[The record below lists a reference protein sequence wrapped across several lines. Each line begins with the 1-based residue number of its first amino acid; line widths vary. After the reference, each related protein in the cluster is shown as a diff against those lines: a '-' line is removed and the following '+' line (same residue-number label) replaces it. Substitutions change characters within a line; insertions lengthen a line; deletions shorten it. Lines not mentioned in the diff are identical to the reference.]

1 MPDDMQWSD
10 WTIAKQWVR
19 TPRRRRRVGKP
30 RTVDAGDLD
39 LVHGPLV
46 VGARE
51 RDLLSVL
58 AAQRK
63 RWARRWTRLSVL
75 DDAMRE
81 SQGGKRCR
89 SRGSKRLCVGS

>member
-75 DDAMRE
+75 DDAMRGKPGWEALSE
-81 SQGGKRCR
+81 SGLKID
-89 SRGSKRLCVGS
+89 